1 MDKSFFFSIPILLP
15 LERITMDTT
24 PRKKVNLWWLPAL
37 ALPTAGIA
45 LFYLLRD
52 HRPLMNRWVHGFMAP
67 VEQFLGRVWSVFP
80 FSVAELIVATAI
92 TAIVVWLMHALVLLI
107 RQHRPKDFL
116 RRMLALVA
124 TALWIWCGLCWMWNP
139 SYYAETFTE
148 KSGLSSQGH
157 SPQALAATTA
167 WFACNT
173 AQLSTQIPRD
183 GEGHFSLTRQEALE
197 RGVDIYDN
205 LVEEFPFLKL
215 PSVKAKPLVFSRLQ
229 SILGFTGMYFP
240 FTGEANVNVDAP
252 PCLLPAT
259 IAHEMAHQRMVASE
273 LEANFVGIAA
283 AITSDD
289 VVFQYSGYLQG
300 LISLSNALHG
310 ISPET
315 WDAIQSAY
323 FTPEL
328 VTDWNDNYYY
338 WKALD
343 SAVEEQG
350 EQIYDAFLKSNDQ
363 VLGIASY
370 GACVDLLITY
380 FEPEIKN
387 TAD

>member
-1 MDKSFFFSIPILLP
+1 MK
-15 LERITMDTT
+15 TAKQ
-24 PRKKVNLWWLPAL
+24 RKINIRWLPAL
-37 ALPTAGIA
+37 ALPAAGIA

-52 HRPLMNRWVHGFMAP
+52 DRPLMDFWVQNIMAP

-80 FSVAELIVATAI
+80 FSVAELLTALGI
-92 TAIVVWLMHALVLLI
+92 TAIVVWLVRAVVLLL
-107 RQHRPKDFL
+107 RQRQGRAFL
-116 RRMLALVA
+116 QRMLALLSA
-124 TALWIWCGLCWMWNP
+124 GLWLWCALCWMWNA

-157 SPQALAATTA
+157 SPQALANTTA
-167 WFACNT
+167 WFAYNT
-173 AQLSTQIPRD
+173 ALLSSQVPRD
-183 GEGHFSLTRQEALE
+183 GEGHFALSPEEALQ
-197 RGVDIYDN
+197 RGVNVYDN
-205 LVEEFPFLKL
+205 LVEEFPFLEI
-215 PSVKAKPLVFSRLQ
+215 PSVRAKPLVFSRLQ
-229 SILGFTGMYFP
+229 SILGFTGVYFP

-252 PCLLPAT
+252 ACLLPAT
-259 IAHEMAHQRMVASE
+259 IAHEMSHQRMVASE

-289 VVFQYSGYLQG
+289 VVYQYSGYLQG

-315 WDAIQSAY
+315 WDAIESAY
-323 FTPEL
+323 FTSEL

-350 EQIYDAFLKSNDQ
+350 EQLYDAFLKSNDQ
-363 VLGIASY
+363 ELGIASY

-380 FEPEIKN
+380 FEPIIEK
-387 TAD
+387 TVD

>member
-1 MDKSFFFSIPILLP
+1 MEAVIQTKLKI
-15 LERITMDTT
+15 R
-24 PRKKVNLWWLPAL
+24 WLL
-37 ALPTAGIA
+37 ALPLPAAGIA

-52 HRPLMNRWVHGFMAP
+52 NRPLMNRWVHGVMAP
-67 VEQFLGRVWSVFP
+67 VEQFLGRLWSVFP
-80 FSVAELIVATAI
+80 FSVAELFTALCI
-92 TAIVVWLMHALVLLI
+92 TAIVVWLVRAVVLLL
-107 RQHRPKDFL
+107 RQRQGKTFL
-116 RRMLALVA
+116 HRMLALVSA
-124 TALWIWCGLCWMWNP
+124 GLWIWCALCWAWNA

-157 SPQALAATTA
+157 SPQALASTTA
-167 WFACNT
+167 WFAYNT
-173 AQLSTQIPRD
+173 ALLSTQVPRD
-183 GEGHFSLTRQEALE
+183 EDGHFALTRQEALV
-197 RGVDIYDN
+197 RGVSIYDN
-205 LVEEFPFLKL
+205 LVEEFPFLEL
-215 PSVKAKPLVFSRLQ
+215 PSIQAKPLVFSRLQ
-229 SILGFTGMYFP
+229 SILGFTGVYFP
-240 FTGEANVNVDAP
+240 FTGEANVNVDSPA
-252 PCLLPAT
+252 CLLPST

-273 LEANFVGIAA
+273 LEANFVGITA

-289 VVFQYSGYLQG
+289 VVYQYSGYLHG

-315 WDAIQSAY
+315 WDAIQGAY

-363 VLGIASY
+363 QLGIASY

-380 FEPEIKN
+380 FTPIMEK
-387 TAD
+387 TVD

>member
-1 MDKSFFFSIPILLP
+1 M
-15 LERITMDTT
+15 ETATRT
-24 PRKKVNLWWLPAL
+24 KVNIRWLPAL
-37 ALPTAGIA
+37 ALPSAGIA

-52 HRPLMNRWVHGFMAP
+52 DRTLMNFWVKNIMAP

-80 FSVAELIVATAI
+80 FSVAELLTALGI
-92 TAIVVWLMHALVLLI
+92 TAIVVWLVRAVVLLLHQ
-107 RQHRPKDFL
+107 RQGRSFL
-116 RRMLALVA
+116 RRILALFSVG
-124 TALWIWCGLCWMWNP
+124 LWLWCALCWMWNA

-157 SPQALAATTA
+157 TPQALVSTTA
-167 WFACNT
+167 WFTCNT
-173 AQLSTQIPRD
+173 AQLSTQVPRD
-183 GEGHFSLTRQEALE
+183 EEGHFALSRQEALS

-205 LVEEFPFLKL
+205 LVEEFPFLEL
-215 PSVKAKPLVFSRLQ
+215 PSVQAKPLVFSRLQ
-229 SILGFTGMYFP
+229 SILGFTGVYFP

-252 PCLLPAT
+252 VCLLPST

-273 LEANFVGIAA
+273 LEANFVGITA
-283 AITSDD
+283 AIKSDD
-289 VVFQYSGYLQG
+289 VVYQYSGYLHG

-350 EQIYDAFLKSNDQ
+350 EQLYDTFLKSNDQ
-363 VLGIASY
+363 ELGIASY

-380 FEPEIKN
+380 FAPIIEKTGN
-387 TAD
+387 

>member
-1 MDKSFFFSIPILLP
+1 METS
-15 LERITMDTT
+15 
-24 PRKKVNLWWLPAL
+24 PRKKVNIRWLPTL
-37 ALPTAGIA
+37 VLPAIGIG

-52 HRPLMNRWVHGFMAP
+52 NRPLMDGWVLGVMAP
-67 VEQFLGRVWSVFP
+67 LEQCLGRIWACFP
-80 FSVAELIVATAI
+80 FSVAELLVALAI
-92 TAIVVWLMHALVLLI
+92 AAIVVWLVRAIILLI
-107 RQHRPKDFL
+107 HQRQIKVFL
-116 RRMLALVA
+116 RRMLALVSL
-124 TALWIWCGLCWMWNP
+124 ALWIWCGLCWMWNT
-139 SYYAETFTE
+139 SYYATTFSE

-157 SPQALAATTA
+157 TPQALANTTA
-167 WFACNT
+167 WFAYNT
-173 AQLSTQIPRD
+173 ALLSSQVPRNE
-183 GEGHFSLTRQEALE
+183 EGHFALSQEEALQ

-205 LVEEFPFLKL
+205 LVKEFPFLEI
-215 PSVKAKPLVFSRLQ
+215 PSVQAKPLFFSRLQ
-229 SILGFTGMYFP
+229 SILGFTGVYFP

-252 PCLLPAT
+252 TCLLPAT

-289 VVFQYSGYLQG
+289 VVFRYSGYLHG

-350 EQIYDAFLKSNDQ
+350 EQLYDAFLKGNDQ
-363 VLGIASY
+363 PLGIASY

-380 FEPEIKN
+380 FEPETEKTGN
-387 TAD
+387 

>member
-1 MDKSFFFSIPILLP
+1 METKSRS
-15 LERITMDTT
+15 
-24 PRKKVNLWWLPAL
+24 KVNIRWLFAL
-37 ALPTAGIA
+37 ALPLVGIA

-52 HRPLMNRWVHGFMAP
+52 QRTLMDFWLQHVMAP
-67 VEQFLGRVWSVFP
+67 LEQCFGRVWSVFP
-80 FSVAELIVATAI
+80 FSVAELLVTLAI
-92 TAIVVWLMHALVLLI
+92 AAIVVWLIRAVVLLLRQ
-107 RQHRPKDFL
+107 RQHFAFL
-116 RRMLALVA
+116 RRMLALISA
-124 TALWIWCGLCWMWNP
+124 ALWIWCSLCWMWNV
-139 SYYAETFTE
+139 SYYATTFTE

-157 SPQALAATTA
+157 TPQALANTTA
-167 WFACNT
+167 WFAYNA

-183 GEGHFSLTRQEALE
+183 EEGHFAVTQEECLQ

-205 LVEEFPFLKL
+205 LVEEFSFLEL
-215 PSVKAKPLVFSRLQ
+215 PSIQAKPLFFSRLQ
-229 SILGFTGMYFP
+229 SILGFTGVYFP

-252 PCLLPAT
+252 ACLLPAT
-259 IAHEMAHQRMVASE
+259 IAHEMSHQRMVASE

-310 ISPET
+310 ISPDT
-315 WDAIQSAY
+315 WDAIQNAY

-363 VLGIASY
+363 ELGIASY

-380 FEPEIKN
+380 FEPEI
-387 TAD
+387 